1 MARRVVV
8 TGVGALTPL
17 GNDIETTWSGLLAGK
32 NGIGPI
38 ESFDASLFSTRI
50 AGEIR
55 NFDPTQFMDR
65 KEVNRTDRFVQLAV
79 AASAMCMQDS
89 GLGEVTDPAEQ
100 ERFGVIIGSGVGGI
114 ETHEAQHSRYLS
126 GGPGRISPFYVPMM
140 ISDMAAG
147 YVSIHFKARG
157 PNFCTVSA
165 CASAAHAVAMAFRSI
180 KYGESDMMLT
190 GGTEASV
197 TPMGLGGFCACKA
210 LSTRNDSP
218 ETASR
223 PFDKDRDGFVLADGS
238 AVLLLEEY
246 EHAKARGARIYA
258 EIAGAGSTA
267 DAYHITAPVP
277 GGEGSLRAMRLA
289 VEEAGLNLEDIDYIN
304 AHGTSTPH
312 NDPTETAAIKGLFGD
327 YAKNGLVVSST
338 KSMTGH
344 LLGAAG
350 GAEAI
355 ITSLAIYH
363 SKVPPT
369 MNYTTPDPECD
380 LDYCPNETRDMKISA
395 ALSNSLGF
403 GGHNISLAFKAL

>member
-17 GNDIETTWSGLLAGK
+17 GNDIETTWKGLLEGK

-38 ESFDASLFSTRI
+38 QSFDASEFSTRF
-50 AGEIR
+50 AGELKD
-55 NFDPTQFMDR
+55 FDAGEFMDR
-65 KEVNRTDRFVQLAV
+65 KELKRTDRFVHLAI
-79 AASAMCMQDS
+79 AASTMCMKDA
-89 GLGEVTDPAEQ
+89 GIDEVSDPREQ

-114 ETHEAQHSRYLS
+114 ETHETQHQRYIN

-180 KYGESDMMLT
+180 KYDESDMMLT

-238 AVLLLEEY
+238 GILMLEEL

-258 EIAGAGSTA
+258 EICGVGSTA

-277 GGEGSLRAMRLA
+277 GGEGSLRAMKLAA
-289 VEEAGLNLEDIDYIN
+289 VEAGMELDDVDYIN
-304 AHGTSTPH
+304 AHGTSTPF

-327 YAKNGLVVSST
+327 HARNGLVVSST

-350 GAEAI
+350 GVEAI
-355 ITSLAIYH
+355 FTSLALYH
-363 SKVPPT
+363 GIIPPT
-369 MNYTTPDPECD
+369 INYNTPDPECD
-380 LDYCPNETRDMKISA
+380 LDYCPNTARELKIRS

-403 GGHNISLAFKAL
+403 GGHNISLAFRAV